1 MTTKG
6 HPDGEGGGSDECG
19 GCADSCRGTGTETP
33 SLEVG
38 IGMIL
43 SVTKPSNLVQAMVG
57 LCPEAETDDD
67 EGGDSVLV
75 MQ

>member
-1 MTTKG
+1 
-6 HPDGEGGGSDECG
+6 
-19 GCADSCRGTGTETP
+19 
-33 SLEVG
+33 
-38 IGMIL
+38 MIL